1 MSDLDDVIVSE
12 CESCNTRSKA
22 VNSDNGY
29 ETPLCPKCIEIWDSE
44 HEDDGL
50 SECEACGVRVD
61 ALYTVWDIIL
71 CAKTALIITMALRKT
86 LVE

>member
-1 MSDLDDVIVSE
+1 MNDLDGVKMSE
-12 CESCNTRSKA
+12 CESCNTRSEA
-22 VNSDNGY
+22 VNSDNEY

-61 ALYTVWDIIL
+61 ALYTVWDIYSVCESCIDNYDV
-71 CAKTALIITMALRKT
+71 AEEDIS
-86 LVE
+86 